1 MSKNSKAKTK
11 KSSKQLELDSEIETP
26 LADAALDAIQNEEAP
41 AEVEAHEEEELH
53 ADAADHATDETAAE
67 HEEKEREKF
76 KLEFYGSDILRMQAP
91 EVMKIADTVA
101 DEWVN
106 DGNFNDIPLPV
117 PPVAQA
123 LVAQGL
129 RKAKEVE
136 KKLDEKGVFL
146 MARMGVDY
154 LKSKIKK

>member
-1 MSKNSKAKTK
+1 MLYREDEEMSKNAKSKSIK
-11 KSSKQLELDSEIETP
+11 KAQKQGDESETP
-26 LADAALDAIQNEEAP
+26 LADAALEAAEESH
-41 AEVEAHEEEELH
+41 AESSVDDSRH
-53 ADAADHATDETAAE
+53 ASDETAAE
-67 HEEKEREKF
+67 FQEKEREKI

-91 EVMKIADTVA
+91 EVMKIADSIA

-106 DGNFNDIPLPV
+106 DGNFNDIPLPL
-117 PPVAQA
+117 PSPAAQA